1 VTDEMVGLLIVVS
14 GRGVSVDPETV
25 LLSSED
31 VDVRDTVELGNG
43 VSVGVA
49 VV

>member
-1 VTDEMVGLLIVVS
+1 MVGLLIVVS
-14 GRGVSVDPETV
+14 VRGVFVDPETV
-25 LLSSED
+25 LLGSEG
-31 VDVRDTVELGNG
+31 VDVKDTVELGNG